1 MRRIIVFIIFSL
13 NAYYCHSQLDFTV
26 TGGMHSIDVGPK
38 DFVVTNKSELD
49 SFKFSFKNA
58 SYGYHFGI
66 GLRINL
72 NNFYLHPEFIFNSNN
87 AHFKV
92 NNYNVP
98 QLVDSARD
106 EKYQYLD
113 IPLMLGVKFNIIRL
127 YAGPVAHIFINNNSE
142 LTDIDGY
149 KDKFKTASFGY
160 QAGIGFE
167 LFNLIGI
174 DIRHEGNFSQYGD
187 HINFFGSQLNF
198 DKKASRLIGSIS
210 LIF

>member
-1 MRRIIVFIIFSL
+1 MRSFLICFLFSL
-13 NAYYCHSQLDFTV
+13 SNYYCQAQLDFTL

-58 SYGYHFGI
+58 SYGYHFGM

-98 QLVDSARD
+98 QLVDSARE

-113 IPLMLGVKFNIIRL
+113 IPLMLGVKFSIIRL
-127 YAGPVAHIFINNNSE
+127 YVGPVAHIFINNKSE
-142 LTDIDGY
+142 LTDIEGY
-149 KDKFKTASFGY
+149 KDKFKAASFGY

-167 LFNLIGI
+167 LFKIASI
-174 DIRHEGNFSQYGD
+174 
-187 HINFFGSQLNF
+187 FF
-198 DKKASRLIGSIS
+198 
-210 LIF
+210 